1 MNTFLKENF
10 EYSGGYLMYKGPY
23 DGQKTYGETHGID
36 SCHPTMKDIPMPLFV
51 ARFKHPGPITKAV
64 FQKELIGSYMTVE
77 RYAEQMADRK
87 TPVDI
92 LRTNSPNWYEV
103 VMTKW
108 KLKHGFSLDY
118 NTRS

>member
-10 EYSGGYLMYKGPY
+10 EYSGGFLMYKGPY
-23 DGQKTYGETHGID
+23 DGQKTYGEAHANECL
-36 SCHPTMKDIPMPLFV
+36 SATMKDIPKPLFI
-51 ARFKHPGPITKAV
+51 ARFKHSGPITKAV

-77 RYAEQMADRK
+77 RYADEIADRK

-92 LRTNSPNWYEV
+92 LRTNNPNWYEV

-108 KLKHGFSLDY
+108 KLKHNISY
-118 NTRS
+118 